1 MARSN
6 LNDLEAFVTIGR
18 ERSFTRAAAKLG
30 VTPSALSHTMRG
42 LEERLGVRLLTR
54 STRGVTTTE
63 SGERLLRS
71 LSPMFDEIATQ
82 LSALSESREKPAG
95 TVRITSDEHAARSIL
110 WPKLRPVLVEYP
122 DINLEIAV
130 EYGFTDIIAERFD
143 AGVRFGGAIAKDMI
157 AVPIGPEM
165 RLAAVAAPRYLARR
179 TAPKKPQDLLAHN
192 CINLRLPTHGGLY
205 VWEFER
211 RGKEQRV
218 RVEGQLVLNS
228 INPILDAALDGFGIA
243 HLPETLVAPCIA
255 KGLLVRLLEDWSEPF
270 SGYHLYYPSRRQPAP
285 AFKVVLDALRLRS
298 SRAARPR

>member
-1 MARSN
+1 MPRPN
-6 LNDLEAFVTIGR
+6 LNDLAAFVTIGR

-42 LEERLGVRLLTR
+42 MEERLGVRLLTR

-71 LSPMFDEIATQ
+71 LSPMFDEIAAQ
-82 LSALSESREKPAG
+82 LAALTEAREKPAG
-95 TVRITSDEHAARSIL
+95 TVRITADEHASRSIL
-110 WPKLRPVLVEYP
+110 WPKLRTVLAGYP
-122 DINLEIAV
+122 DINLEIAID
-130 EYGFTDIIAERFD
+130 YGFTDIIADRFD
-143 AGVRFGGAIAKDMI
+143 AGVRFGGAIAKDVV

-165 RLAAVAAPRYLARR
+165 RMAAVAAPRYLKSR
-179 TAPKKPQDLLAHN
+179 TPPKKPHDLLAHR

-218 RVEGQLVLNS
+218 RVEGQLVFNS
-228 INPILDAALDGFGIA
+228 VNPIIDATLDGFGIA
-243 HLPETLVAPCIA
+243 YLPETLVAPCIA
-255 KGLLVRLLEDWSEPF
+255 KGLLVRLLDDWSEPF

-285 AFKVVLDALRLRS
+285 AFKVVLDALRI
-298 SRAARPR
+298 RAPHSAS